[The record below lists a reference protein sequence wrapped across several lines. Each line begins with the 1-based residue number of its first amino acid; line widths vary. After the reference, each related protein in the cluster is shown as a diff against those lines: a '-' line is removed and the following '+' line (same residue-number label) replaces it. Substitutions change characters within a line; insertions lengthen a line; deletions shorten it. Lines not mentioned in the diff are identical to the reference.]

1 MRSNTIKSRLIRS
14 GLAASIL
21 LLCSGAALAQ
31 SVSLTAAATTATLPD
46 GQVVPMWGYT
56 CSATTAAVGSTCAN
70 LNPAAPAATATAPA
84 GWSPVIITVPA
95 GTPAFTVT
103 LTNSLPAPV
112 PTSLVIVGQIG
123 GGLGL
128 SPTRVPSPTHAPQG
142 ATWPIA
148 GPPDTGTADTSGN
161 ATFTPPAQVDR
172 VQSFATEVANGATTV
187 LTWNN
192 LKVGTY
198 LIESGT
204 HPSIQGPMGLYG
216 VLVVTTAPNA
226 AAATGGTAYGTV
238 GTASAVSYNAEV
250 PLLLSEIDAVQNTA
264 VATAVITPGFNETTV
279 WSGQPGQCGNAFN
292 ANGTPNTTTYHTCY
306 PPAVNYDPRY
316 YLVNGVSF
324 DRTMIAR
331 SIFTATPAPATG
343 AILVRFVNAGLRMH
357 VPSIVGA
364 QTGASGAAGFA
375 IIAEDGNVLPGNP
388 KIQNE
393 VFMAA
398 GKTNDVL
405 INAPVAAAGAAAPAV
420 LAVFDRQLS
429 LSTNNQRD
437 GGMQAYL
444 SANAAS
450 TGPIPAVAVAAT
462 SETYYCV
469 SGAPLVVSDLSR
481 GVLANDVGAN
491 GASIGTV
498 SLQGGITAL
507 AFRSDGTFTYTPPAS
522 PAACGGT
529 FTYLVN
535 GLASATGTATITQC
549 DASTSGCAALGA
561 APTANADSY
570 TSNIATFLQVG
581 APGVLANDRDPSGHP
596 LSVNA
601 LGAHAG
607 LNVTLNPDGS
617 FTAAPSGAGGACP
630 AGSPAGAACYS
641 FQYTAKNSQ
650 NRPSNSATATLI
662 FGRAS
667 GLVVTVKDAPK
678 GTAISDYR
686 WIIEED
692 RTFNINPACTTT
704 LATGAVPPAGCP
716 SKVQNLGTNFHT
728 SYMPV
733 VAAGCVGS
741 AACESGQMIV
751 DPAGT
756 GAHVPTVCDVGN
768 GACRT
773 TAAQQTAVNPS
784 QVALDPTK
792 RYYISVLPGDAG
804 NSFTAGAGAPV
815 NGRVFDLARDCPNAA
830 SYAPGT
836 GTCGHTMGGA
846 PIPAVVAPATTF
858 APVTVLL
865 QPTPLPTAKVVVFAF
880 EDDSPVNGEHD
891 SHGGNDL
898 TGLNNKEPGL
908 GGFEIT
914 LFDDAGGTGDATGQ
928 MTYDM
933 FNMPLSNSLAGTID
947 QNTGF
952 DACPISTPNT
962 ASHPAPDHLLGMI
975 VTCPDLE
982 SDGVSA
988 SPLAGQAVISNL
1000 MPGRYGVVA
1009 TPGADRIARGEEWLQ
1024 TNTLDG
1030 QKAHD
1035 AFIRV
1040 GGPAYFQE
1048 FGPAGYHV
1056 AVGFANGDVINNRR
1070 TNSARTGMCDPVK
1083 LVNGVNTGGGG
1094 LSCNNSVTGTV
1105 TNMRIS
1111 RSPDQRVYSSGSAA
1125 ANAFTNCYV
1134 SLGDPDDD
1142 DFAFTKC
1149 NADGTF
1155 TLSGLPAGN
1164 WRITTFDQ
1172 WNDLIVDGLSTPVA
1186 LGGTA
1191 LCPGTGSTATRCNMG
1206 DLSKQQWH
1214 TNLYTRTFFDLNGNG
1229 VSDNDASGNLEPGL
1243 TLVPTNVRFRDG
1255 SYSNF
1260 NNTDLNG
1267 FAGFNEIFPLFN
1279 WYVLEADTNRYKQTG
1294 VHVVYDAGGPADGNG
1309 GGNSSIGSEL
1319 VNTIETV
1326 HLPTNLRFPGS
1337 VYCANADCTGASIRS
1352 LGSSSAN
1359 PSTGRI
1365 DPPWVTSEGVQGFI
1379 GGSGIVEFGKAPY
1392 APAVAASGGAAARPA
1407 ENGGIKGE
1415 VIYASTRPFDDPTL
1429 LIHTSWTPDVP
1440 GVTINLYR
1448 EGVAADGTLS
1458 RTLVDTTKTSSWDD
1472 WAQGFRVA
1480 GSATTPGTP
1489 NMNCPGQLPGPTATA
1504 AGDLFFFTLAGSTQW
1519 LNPATAL
1526 PNNSQFKCYDGMHA
1540 FNQVQP
1546 APYDG
1551 MYQFPSIV
1559 GRNPT
1564 TGVPTGTGTAINA
1577 GGGSRP
1583 GSNCTICI
1591 ANPVDGTPMLPS
1603 GKYTVEMIVPP
1614 GYELVKEEDKN
1625 ILIGDNYIAPVTQ
1638 QFGGLGSIFILPDQA
1653 EVAGQYNANNAQNPT
1668 MNLNSQPRHEG
1679 DTGSIETF
1687 WPCVGQLRT
1696 VPDYISLFPYS
1707 QEVAPF
1713 AGAARHLCDRKQVT
1727 LEDQTQALAKFW
1739 VFSSTHVAAHYT
1751 GFMLDDFSSEFDPF
1765 SPQFGEKFA
1774 VPNLPVSIKDFD
1786 GNEIERVYA
1795 DQWGQYNGLNYSTWQ
1810 VNPPNPTGYAPT
1822 MMVACMNDPGT
1833 GATPDPLYNP
1843 AYSQFCYEIPY
1854 MPGQTQYMDTPVVPT
1869 AAFAEGYNPA
1879 DCAYPDATPAIA
1891 SVLGDSS
1898 GGGAGPWVSA
1908 AGHSLTINALGFT
1921 GTTDVG
1927 VQVPNNAYSGP
1938 AATVAPYNQKFIT
1951 RHYGFGASRGS
1962 GSVTI
1967 GGATAAVSAWANDH
1981 ITVSVPNLSAAQ
1993 SSCTMQQSGVTAA
2006 TRCGELVIT
2015 AGNGRQSIDTV
2026 TVTIGGKAPGYVN
2039 GENAANNAIQTAL
2052 DNATPGDLII
2062 VGPGYYNEMLVMW
2075 KPVRLQGVGS
2085 GAVKV
2090 NANTHPSGK
2099 MDAWRRQVA
2108 CLFGLSLNGGFIG
2121 SGHPFDPNGNFTCP
2135 TAMQGQVDPIPLEPL
2150 VGWDP
2155 TLNGNLAELL
2165 MEPTLMGAYE
2175 GAGITVVGKGLRN
2188 NNTPGVCD
2196 AIDANGCIPLTANA
2210 QDCAW
2215 KSNFRCNPSR
2225 IDGMSFLDS
2234 SQGGGGIFL
2243 HGWNHYTEVSNNR
2256 AYANA
2261 GTLSGGITIGQPET
2275 PDPTVVGT
2283 DAQPL
2288 HLNDNVQVHH
2298 NSVTQNAAYGDE
2310 LNSTTPSAA
2319 GGVTFCTGADNYKFN
2334 HNWVCGNLS
2343 TGDGGGFAHLGFSAN
2358 GNISNNQFLFNQSSN
2373 PTIPTHGGGVT
2384 IIGDLPDGPVCEAL
2398 TPDTDCPPDLT
2409 NGIGGNLIF
2418 DGNLIVGNTAE
2429 SGSGGGLRMSN
2440 INGTDVVNNPNSA
2453 AHWWQVTV
2461 TNNIIANNVAGWDG
2475 GGVSIQ
2481 DALRADFINNTVVS
2495 NDTTASAGVLFNTLG
2510 AAHANNPPPGC
2521 TPNPDPNAPQNANC
2535 FYQLAPTTPQP
2546 AGLSVQA
2553 HSSNLAQALAPLS
2566 VNCPA
2571 DYSPSG
2577 AGAAIACK
2585 QASAPRIRND
2595 LFWDNRAFHIG
2606 NPTPGTG
2613 LLGQQNV
2620 VTLLPTLNQTA
2631 TGQCVSGASYWDI
2644 GYRGD
2649 TSPTNHSG
2657 TGFTLA
2663 PANSILTSNAGY
2675 PGNLQSS
2682 ANPGLISVYCNG
2694 ARVPPENGGMGYNVP
2709 PGMADATL
2717 PNPVFSLTASATVDE
2732 GNNWVNMSY
2741 GPLSLA
2747 NPTGTTTLGNYS
2759 INGGPAVNAGAAP
2772 GAPTHDFF
2780 GNSRPQGGGFDIGAV
2795 EMAGGGGG
2803 GGPSATLTPTTHDF
2817 GSVAR
2822 GTTTAGPVQV
2832 FVLTNTGTAPLTGV
2846 TQAVLGGP
2854 NAADYFIARLLSTCG
2869 PAGGGQLLGQ
2879 TTLAVA
2885 PALGSACV
2893 ITVQFRPLAGDT
2905 AGTATS
2911 ATLTVT
2917 DAAGTQVSTLSGVAQ

>member
-46 GQVVPMWGYT
+46 GQIVPMWGYT
-56 CSATTAAVGSTCAN
+56 CSTATAPVGSSCAN

-95 GTPAFTVT
+95 GTPAFTIT

-128 SPTRVPSPTHAPQG
+128 SPTRTPSPTHAPQG

-491 GASIGTV
+491 GACV
-498 SLQGGITAL
+498 
-507 AFRSDGTFTYTPPAS
+507 GTFP
-522 PAACGGT
+522 
-529 FTYLVN
+529 YLVN

-1035 AFIRV
+1035 SFLRV
-1040 GGPAYFQE
+1040 GEPSFFQE
-1048 FGPAGYHV
+1048 YGPAGYHV
-1056 AVGFANGDVINNRR
+1056 AIGFANPGIINARKPSVCSGSDP
-1070 TNSARTGMCDPVK
+1070 SAPNYP
-1083 LVNGVNTGGGG
+1083 NGVTCTNTLTGV
-1094 LSCNNSVTGTV
+1094 VTTER
-1105 TNMRIS
+1105 MS
-1111 RSPDQRVYSSGSAA
+1111 RTPDERLYSSGDNSSF
-1125 ANAFTNCYV
+1125 AFTQCYV
-1134 SLGDPDDD
+1134 SFGDPDGEDI
-1142 DFAFTKC
+1142 AFTKC
-1149 NADGTF
+1149 NPDGTF
-1155 TLSGLPAGN
+1155 SMSGLPNGT
-1164 WRITTFDQ
+1164 WRITVFDQ
-1172 WNDLIVDGLSTPVA
+1172 WNDMLVDGLSTPVL
-1186 LGGTA
+1186 LGG
-1191 LCPGTGSTATRCNMG
+1191 GATT
-1206 DLSKQQWH
+1206 DLKDIAMNQWQA
-1214 TNLYTRTFFDLNGNG
+1214 NIYTTRFLDLDGNG
-1229 VSDNDASGNLEPGL
+1229 LQGANEPGL
-1243 TLVPTNVRFRDG
+1243 TLVPTNIRFRDG

-1260 NNTDLNG
+1260 NNTDLKG
-1267 FAGFNEIFPLFN
+1267 SAGFNEIFPLFS
-1279 WYVLEADTNRYKQTG
+1279 WYVIEADTNRYKNTG
-1294 VHVVYDAGGPADGNG
+1294 THVVYDTGGPADNSPACGAG
-1309 GGNSSIGSEL
+1309 GTLPCKSSNIAAMMADTAERVSVPL
-1319 VNTIETV
+1319 A
-1326 HLPTNLRFPGS
+1326 LRVPGS
-1337 VYCANADCTGASIRS
+1337 V
-1352 LGSSSAN
+1352 
-1359 PSTGRI
+1359 
-1365 DPPWVTSEGVQGFI
+1365 
-1379 GGSGIVEFGKAPY
+1379 
-1392 APAVAASGGAAARPA
+1392 
-1407 ENGGIKGE
+1407 
-1415 VIYASTRPFDDPTL
+1415 
-1429 LIHTSWTPDVP
+1429 
-1440 GVTINLYR
+1440 
-1448 EGVAADGTLS
+1448 
-1458 RTLVDTTKTSSWDD
+1458 
-1472 WAQGFRVA
+1472 
-1480 GSATTPGTP
+1480 
-1489 NMNCPGQLPGPTATA
+1489 
-1504 AGDLFFFTLAGSTQW
+1504 
-1519 LNPATAL
+1519 
-1526 PNNSQFKCYDGMHA
+1526 
-1540 FNQVQP
+1540 
-1546 APYDG
+1546 
-1551 MYQFPSIV
+1551 
-1559 GRNPT
+1559 
-1564 TGVPTGTGTAINA
+1564 
-1577 GGGSRP
+1577 
-1583 GSNCTICI
+1583 
-1591 ANPVDGTPMLPS
+1591 
-1603 GKYTVEMIVPP
+1603 
-1614 GYELVKEEDKN
+1614 
-1625 ILIGDNYIAPVTQ
+1625 
-1638 QFGGLGSIFILPDQA
+1638 
-1653 EVAGQYNANNAQNPT
+1653 
-1668 MNLNSQPRHEG
+1668 
-1679 DTGSIETF
+1679 
-1687 WPCVGQLRT
+1687 
-1696 VPDYISLFPYS
+1696 
-1707 QEVAPF
+1707 
-1713 AGAARHLCDRKQVT
+1713 
-1727 LEDQTQALAKFW
+1727 
-1739 VFSSTHVAAHYT
+1739 
-1751 GFMLDDFSSEFDPF
+1751 
-1765 SPQFGEKFA
+1765 
-1774 VPNLPVSIKDFD
+1774 
-1786 GNEIERVYA
+1786 
-1795 DQWGQYNGLNYSTWQ
+1795 
-1810 VNPPNPTGYAPT
+1810 
-1822 MMVACMNDPGT
+1822 
-1833 GATPDPLYNP
+1833 
-1843 AYSQFCYEIPY
+1843 
-1854 MPGQTQYMDTPVVPT
+1854 
-1869 AAFAEGYNPA
+1869 
-1879 DCAYPDATPAIA
+1879 
-1891 SVLGDSS
+1891 
-1898 GGGAGPWVSA
+1898 
-1908 AGHSLTINALGFT
+1908 
-1921 GTTDVG
+1921 
-1927 VQVPNNAYSGP
+1927 
-1938 AATVAPYNQKFIT
+1938 
-1951 RHYGFGASRGS
+1951 
-1962 GSVTI
+1962 
-1967 GGATAAVSAWANDH
+1967 
-1981 ITVSVPNLSAAQ
+1981 
-1993 SSCTMQQSGVTAA
+1993 
-2006 TRCGELVIT
+2006 
-2015 AGNGRQSIDTV
+2015 
-2026 TVTIGGKAPGYVN
+2026 
-2039 GENAANNAIQTAL
+2039 
-2052 DNATPGDLII
+2052 
-2062 VGPGYYNEMLVMW
+2062 
-2075 KPVRLQGVGS
+2075 
-2085 GAVKV
+2085 
-2090 NANTHPSGK
+2090 
-2099 MDAWRRQVA
+2099 
-2108 CLFGLSLNGGFIG
+2108 
-2121 SGHPFDPNGNFTCP
+2121 
-2135 TAMQGQVDPIPLEPL
+2135 
-2150 VGWDP
+2150 
-2155 TLNGNLAELL
+2155 
-2165 MEPTLMGAYE
+2165 
-2175 GAGITVVGKGLRN
+2175 
-2188 NNTPGVCD
+2188 
-2196 AIDANGCIPLTANA
+2196 
-2210 QDCAW
+2210 
-2215 KSNFRCNPSR
+2215 
-2225 IDGMSFLDS
+2225 
-2234 SQGGGGIFL
+2234 
-2243 HGWNHYTEVSNNR
+2243 
-2256 AYANA
+2256 
-2261 GTLSGGITIGQPET
+2261 
-2275 PDPTVVGT
+2275 
-2283 DAQPL
+2283 
-2288 HLNDNVQVHH
+2288 
-2298 NSVTQNAAYGDE
+2298 
-2310 LNSTTPSAA
+2310 
-2319 GGVTFCTGADNYKFN
+2319 
-2334 HNWVCGNLS
+2334 
-2343 TGDGGGFAHLGFSAN
+2343 
-2358 GNISNNQFLFNQSSN
+2358 
-2373 PTIPTHGGGVT
+2373 
-2384 IIGDLPDGPVCEAL
+2384 
-2398 TPDTDCPPDLT
+2398 
-2409 NGIGGNLIF
+2409 
-2418 DGNLIVGNTAE
+2418 
-2429 SGSGGGLRMSN
+2429 
-2440 INGTDVVNNPNSA
+2440 
-2453 AHWWQVTV
+2453 
-2461 TNNIIANNVAGWDG
+2461 
-2475 GGVSIQ
+2475 
-2481 DALRADFINNTVVS
+2481 
-2495 NDTTASAGVLFNTLG
+2495 
-2510 AAHANNPPPGC
+2510 
-2521 TPNPDPNAPQNANC
+2521 
-2535 FYQLAPTTPQP
+2535 
-2546 AGLSVQA
+2546 
-2553 HSSNLAQALAPLS
+2553 
-2566 VNCPA
+2566 
-2571 DYSPSG
+2571 
-2577 AGAAIACK
+2577 
-2585 QASAPRIRND
+2585 
-2595 LFWDNRAFHIG
+2595 
-2606 NPTPGTG
+2606 
-2613 LLGQQNV
+2613 
-2620 VTLLPTLNQTA
+2620 
-2631 TGQCVSGASYWDI
+2631 
-2644 GYRGD
+2644 
-2649 TSPTNHSG
+2649 
-2657 TGFTLA
+2657 
-2663 PANSILTSNAGY
+2663 
-2675 PGNLQSS
+2675 
-2682 ANPGLISVYCNG
+2682 
-2694 ARVPPENGGMGYNVP
+2694 
-2709 PGMADATL
+2709 
-2717 PNPVFSLTASATVDE
+2717 
-2732 GNNWVNMSY
+2732 
-2741 GPLSLA
+2741 
-2747 NPTGTTTLGNYS
+2747 
-2759 INGGPAVNAGAAP
+2759 
-2772 GAPTHDFF
+2772 
-2780 GNSRPQGGGFDIGAV
+2780 
-2795 EMAGGGGG
+2795 
-2803 GGPSATLTPTTHDF
+2803 
-2817 GSVAR
+2817 
-2822 GTTTAGPVQV
+2822 
-2832 FVLTNTGTAPLTGV
+2832 
-2846 TQAVLGGP
+2846 
-2854 NAADYFIARLLSTCG
+2854 
-2869 PAGGGQLLGQ
+2869 
-2879 TTLAVA
+2879 
-2885 PALGSACV
+2885 
-2893 ITVQFRPLAGDT
+2893 
-2905 AGTATS
+2905 
-2911 ATLTVT
+2911 
-2917 DAAGTQVSTLSGVAQ
+2917 